1 MLEIA
6 VIEDEPIIAKRLV
19 RFIQLGLDSKEHRIK
34 HFDNFYDAE
43 EYLSENVIDLL
54 FLDLNLNGKDGFDLL
69 KVQVAA
75 SYHVIVVS
83 ANTDRALEA
92 FELGVLDFVGKPFT
106 QERIY
111 KSLNRAVKKDR
122 SMIKP
127 TESRALGVIKRG
139 KIEIVPLERLDYI
152 KAAGHYSELVL
163 LDGSEQLHSKSLSK
177 LLDILP
183 KNFQQVHRS
192 YIVSLQN
199 ITEIIVHPG
208 TKYEIRL
215 TSGNS
220 IPMGRTYYREVKAL
234 IASE

>member
-1 MLEIA
+1 MLDIA
-6 VIEDEPIIAKRLV
+6 VIEDEAIIAKRLI
-19 RFIQLGLDSKEHRIK
+19 RFIHLGLNAKEHRIK
-34 HFDNFYDAE
+34 YFDNFHDAE

-69 KVQVAA
+69 KIQVAA

-92 FELGVLDFVGKPFT
+92 FELGVLDFIGKPFT

-111 KSLNRAVKKDR
+111 KSLNRAVETDR
-122 SMIKP
+122 AMIKP
-127 TESRALGVIKRG
+127 TASRALGVIKRG
-139 KIEIVPLERLDYI
+139 KIEIVPLESLDYI

-163 LDGSEQLHSKSLSK
+163 LDGSEQLHNKSLSR

-183 KNFQQVHRS
+183 ENFRQVHRS
-192 YIVSLQN
+192 YVVSLQH
-199 ITEIIVHPG
+199 IKEIIVHPG
-208 TKYEIRL
+208 TQYELRL
-215 TSGNS
+215 TSGNI

-234 IASE
+234 IAVD